1 MEMAFLYI
9 MKNFMP
15 NKPAACKVGITAFP
29 IAKKRLGQY
38 QIGYPLRDH
47 CATFNYLWYGEADI
61 IQRLERFLLKDTFA
75 SAIEFEGP
83 GLTEWLDLDGEEA
96 KTSINDVIDTT
107 PFLVKQVDQT
117 DITMYNIDTVI
128 NNISIGKAYV

>member
-1 MEMAFLYI
+1 MDMAFLYI
-9 MKNFMP
+9 YKNFMP
-15 NKPAACKVGITAFP
+15 NKPPACKVGITAFSK
-29 IAKKRLGQY
+29 AKKRLGQY

-61 IQRLERFLLKDTFA
+61 IRRLERFLLKDTFA
-75 SAIEFEGP
+75 SAIEFEGA
-83 GLTEWLDLDGEEA
+83 GLTEWLDIDGEEA

-117 DITMYNIDTVI
+117 NITLYNIDTVI
-128 NNISIGKAYV
+128 KNISSEKSYV

>member
-1 MEMAFLYI
+1 MQTAFLYL

-15 NKPAACKVGITAFP
+15 NKPAACKIGITGFDK
-29 IAKKRLGQY
+29 AKARLGQY

-47 CATFNYLWYGEADI
+47 CATFNYLWYGDADI

-75 SAIEFEGP
+75 SAIEFEGK
-83 GLTEWLDLDGEEA
+83 GNTEWLDIDGEDA
-96 KTSINDVIDTT
+96 RITINNIINTT

-117 DITMYNIDTVI
+117 GITMYNIDTVI
-128 NNISIGKAYV
+128 KTISSEKCDV